1 MARATGTPTTVS
13 LSDWTGSGLHQNS
26 SVVFGRGRSD
36 SPKTEVMVRFRGF
49 GESFVSLKVR
59 LFKTC
64 LIVVVT
70 GYLMVFGTLVV
81 GGMDYY
87 WTPIPDRAFHPL
99 HAVLKP
105 SGSRGRMLGM
115 IGGTMMFLTFLYTIR
130 KRSTT
135 LQRIGN
141 QKQWLQV
148 HIFFGLGGPALVALH
163 TTGKLGGLA
172 AIGFYST
179 IAMVLSGIIG
189 RYLYSKIPR
198 TRKGNEMTLAQIE
211 QQLSEW
217 VSELGSD
224 SSRERL
230 LDAVEAYLAQV
241 RQLRRGLLL
250 TVGTVVADDLKGLS
264 HLRQAWA
271 ISGIQGSGLRRRFK
285 VARLILRQRRLLKKL
300 AVLEASQRLFA
311 YWHIFHRPFT
321 ILASVL
327 ILIHIAVVTYFG
339 YGVSW

>member
-1 MARATGTPTTVS
+1 
-13 LSDWTGSGLHQNS
+13 
-26 SVVFGRGRSD
+26 
-36 SPKTEVMVRFRGF
+36 MV
-49 GESFVSLKVR
+49 
-59 LFKTC
+59 
-64 LIVVVT
+64 IVA
-70 GYLMVFGTLVV
+70 YLAALATLVAR
-81 GGMDYY
+81 GMDYY
-87 WTPIPDRAFHPL
+87 LTPIPDRAFHPL

-105 SGSRGRMLGM
+105 SGSEGRVLGM
-115 IGGTMMFLTFLYTIR
+115 VGGTMMFLTFFYTIR
-130 KRSTT
+130 KRSTF

-148 HIFFGLGGPALVALH
+148 HIFLGLGGPALVALH

-179 IAMVLSGIIG
+179 MAMVLSGIIG

-211 QQLSEW
+211 KQLSDW

-250 TVGTVVADDLKGLS
+250 TVGSVVADDLRGLS
-264 HLRQAWA
+264 HVRQAWE
-271 ISGIQGSGLRRRFK
+271 ISGIQGKGFRRRVK
-285 VARLILRQRRLLKKL
+285 VARLILKQRRLLKKL
-300 AVLEASQRLFA
+300 AVLEASQRLFS

-339 YGVSW
+339 YGVNW